1 MINSFTTGW
10 SILQENCIRGEII
23 FCLVKLA
30 TFTWFPEIVYLQ
42 DFLSDFHIVGREVV
56 EGRQLKLGFASVT
69 LLCCVMPAPDHQF
82 LTISR
87 KHFVLNSMSSS
98 HITPMGTD
106 FMTCLCCR
114 WSTCGPRPPSSHQSR
129 ATHQPARMALL
140 TAQWRP
146 ITWAPFFGMGDQRH
160 YHHGDGAMG
169 GEVSTKKQEL
179 YQYRGG
185 GGDSLGLQYTHCP
198 TEQRFQVK
206 SIRLL

>member
-23 FCLVKLA
+23 FCLIKLA

-98 HITPMGTD
+98 YITPMGTD

-140 TAQWRP
+140 AAQWRP
-146 ITWAPFFGMGDQRH
+146 ITWAPFLEWATNGTTIMATVQW
-160 YHHGDGAMG
+160 GARCPPRSRSCISTE
-169 GEVSTKKQEL
+169 GEVGTHL
-179 YQYRGG
+179 
-185 GGDSLGLQYTHCP
+185 DSNTLIVP
-198 TEQRFQVK
+198 PSKDFR
-206 SIRLL
+206 